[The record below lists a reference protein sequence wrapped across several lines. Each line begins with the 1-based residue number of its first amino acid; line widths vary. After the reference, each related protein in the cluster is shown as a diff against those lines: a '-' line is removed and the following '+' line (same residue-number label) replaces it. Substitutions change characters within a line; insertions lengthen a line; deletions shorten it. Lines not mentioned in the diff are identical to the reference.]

1 MSRIFE
7 TISIGNKVLKN
18 RIAVPPLVVFG
29 LPDDGTDEVQEAQ
42 LEHYS
47 RLSDAVPDLLS

>member
-29 LPDDGTDEVQEAQ
+29 LPDDGTGSKCAA
-42 LEHYS
+42 
-47 RLSDAVPDLLS
+47 RIIAAGKAAKNN